1 MSNIILLTNAFVTKL
16 YNDIQSWAYTNSI
29 VQSASGWTVGYSTY
43 HFITGLLLLATPLIN
58 NIQTYIINIAKYIGI
73 EKSGIIYIIIT
84 FIANIIILTLTWLI
98 TLLIAFLLLEY
109 IFNNKFLGLKS
120 NIKVEEKT
128 DFIISKATVTSPNDS
143 NILENNKKIEKKNF
157 KEKIIG
163 EKIVKK
169 EEEALDSIAKFS
181 EYELEVDDE
190 LNLKNKEYSNIIE
203 NLI

>member
-1 MSNIILLTNAFVTKL
+1 MSNVIIFTNAFITKL

-43 HFITGLLLLATPLIN
+43 HFITGLLLLGTPLIN
-58 NIQTYIINIAKYIGI
+58 SIQTKITNIGKIIGI
-73 EKSGIIYIIIT
+73 EKSGYIYVIIT
-84 FIANIIILTLTWLI
+84 FIINIFILTLTWLI

-109 IFNNKFLGLKS
+109 IFNNRFLGLKS
-120 NIKVEEKT
+120 NIKVQEKT
-128 DFIISKATVTSPNDS
+128 DFIIAKATVNSPNET
-143 NILENNKKIEKKNF
+143 NIIEDTKKIEKKNY

-169 EEEALDSIAKFS
+169 EEEALENISKFS
-181 EYELEVDDE
+181 EYEIEVDDE

>member
-1 MSNIILLTNAFVTKL
+1 M
-16 YNDIQSWAYTNSI
+16 
-29 VQSASGWTVGYSTY
+29 
-43 HFITGLLLLATPLIN
+43 
-58 NIQTYIINIAKYIGI
+58 
-73 EKSGIIYIIIT
+73 
-84 FIANIIILTLTWLI
+84 
-98 TLLIAFLLLEY
+98 
-109 IFNNKFLGLKS
+109 
-120 NIKVEEKT
+120 EEKT

-143 NILENNKKIEKKNF
+143 NILENTKKIEKKNF

>member
-1 MSNIILLTNAFVTKL
+1 MSNIIIFTNAFITKL

-43 HFITGLLLLATPLIN
+43 HFITGLLLLGTPLIN
-58 NIQTYIINIAKYIGI
+58 SIQTKITNMGEIIGI
-73 EKSGIIYIIIT
+73 EKSGYIYLIIT
-84 FIANIIILTLTWLI
+84 FIINIFILILTWLI

-109 IFNNKFLGLKS
+109 IFNNRFLGLKS
-120 NIKVEEKT
+120 NIKVQEKT
-128 DFIISKATVTSPNDS
+128 DFIIAKATVNSPNKT
-143 NILENNKKIEKKNF
+143 NIIEDTKKIEKKNY

-169 EEEALDSIAKFS
+169 EEEALENISKFS
-181 EYELEVDDE
+181 EYEIEVDDE